1 MPSTRNFR
9 ELAGPIDRDPRR
21 RANVDRTRRAME
33 AALGIA
39 AVRRGRDTTQVD
51 LAESLKT
58 TQSRVSRIERSTD
71 LHLSTL
77 RDYVRAL
84 GGELEMTAVF
94 PDGQR
99 ILIDNAA

>member
-9 ELAGPIDRDPRR
+9 ELADPIDRDPRR
-21 RANVDRTRRAME
+21 RANVDRKRRSMK

-39 AVRRGRDTTQVD
+39 AVRKGRGTTQVD
-51 LAESLKT
+51 LAESLET
-58 TQSRVSRIERSTD
+58 TQSRVSRIERSSD

-84 GGELEMTAVF
+84 GGELEMVAVF
-94 PDGQR
+94 PDGER
-99 ILIDNAA
+99 IPIDDA